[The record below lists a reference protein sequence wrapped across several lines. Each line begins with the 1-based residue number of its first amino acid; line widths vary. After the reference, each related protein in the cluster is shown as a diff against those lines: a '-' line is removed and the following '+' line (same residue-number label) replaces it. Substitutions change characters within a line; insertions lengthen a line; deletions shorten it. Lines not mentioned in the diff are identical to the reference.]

1 MSKSGI
7 PIILMAG
14 RQSTGG
20 YTKIATVIENDLN
33 LLAQAKLG
41 SSFKFQS
48 INMQEALEL
57 YKQREINLKLW
68 IKKSILILK
77 I

>member
-1 MSKSGI
+1 
-7 PIILMAG
+7 MAG